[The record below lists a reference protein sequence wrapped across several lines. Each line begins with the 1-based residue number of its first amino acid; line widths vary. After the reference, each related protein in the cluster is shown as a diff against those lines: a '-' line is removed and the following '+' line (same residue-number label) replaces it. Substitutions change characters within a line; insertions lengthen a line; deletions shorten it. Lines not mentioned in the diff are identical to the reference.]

1 MGLDRCSLACNGSAA
16 IGALGDSCYCLS
28 RAPSAGG
35 LDDYLC
41 HASCSGAESQLC
53 GHPETGRAN
62 VYHTPHNLPADSY
75 TVAGA
80 GSDEWNG
87 VYRLTSFTGSL
98 KGERLR

>member
-16 IGALGDSCYCLS
+16 IGALGDTCYCMS

-41 HASCSGAESQLC
+41 HDSCSGDEGQLC
-53 GHPETGRAN
+53 GQRLQGRAS
-62 VYHTPHNLPADSY
+62 VYRTPQNLPLDSF
-75 TVAGA
+75 TVSGA
-80 GSDEWNG
+80 GSDEWDG